1 MKFDDLFVQRGQ
13 IELADASDTLRRL
26 NDGLQLQLAE
36 LAGSSKSRAAVAAD
50 SRAQL
55 EHIYRS
61 NLHLPLPL
69 TIATP
74 LCEPLHRS
82 RIDSL
87 QREVSDLNSKLIA
100 AASQPPRDDSAAEWA
115 PYFQA
120 AQRDNAQRIQV
131 GAS

>member
-13 IELADASDTLRRL
+13 SELADASDTLRRL

-61 NLHLPLPL
+61 NPHLL
-69 TIATP
+69 TFTFP
-74 LCEPLHRS
+74 FTLCEPHRRS

>member
-13 IELADASDTLRRL
+13 IELADAGDTLRRL

-61 NLHLPLPL
+61 NPHLL
-69 TIATP
+69 TFTFPIP
-74 LCEPLHRS
+74 LCEPHRRS

>member
-1 MKFDDLFVQRGQ
+1 VKFDDFFVQRGQ
-13 IELADASDTLRRL
+13 SELADASDTLRRL

-61 NLHLPLPL
+61 NPHLL
-69 TIATP
+69 TFTFSIP
-74 LCEPLHRS
+74 LCEPHRRS